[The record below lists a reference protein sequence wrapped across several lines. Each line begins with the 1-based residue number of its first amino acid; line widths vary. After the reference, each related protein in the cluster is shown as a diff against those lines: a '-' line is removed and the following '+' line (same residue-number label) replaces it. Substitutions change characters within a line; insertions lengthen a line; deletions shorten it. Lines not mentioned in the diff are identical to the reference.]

1 MPFELN
7 HWNSEW
13 FSINSYDSVIDF
25 LGSLTSRVK
34 FTFSEKATKIDKIFT
49 VKSTVKIWAIFVAFL
64 ENMNFTTTYNLDGWV
79 CQWVG
84 KNRDDSL

>member
-25 LGSLTSRVK
+25 LGSLTSRVQIK
-34 FTFSEKATKIDKIFT
+34 VAFFQKSAIRFSNLPVFKKIFQIT
-49 VKSTVKIWAIFVAFL
+49 IL
-64 ENMNFTTTYNLDGWV
+64 
-79 CQWVG
+79 
-84 KNRDDSL
+84 SLKFKFPANNSKQQIQISSSG